1 MLGSILRLKIAIV
14 LAVLG
19 LLVLGTGI
27 GQRTIW
33 LPPATLTA
41 AVSPDVKAA
50 PLTVIGS
57 DLLKTQDGRF
67 TLTVKNDG
75 PIQLAVARAD
85 DITGWIADAAYTR
98 IGAAG
103 DDFKALSA
111 ESVAG
116 AETVPN
122 PSGSDMWVSEEK
134 GTGELTYTWQAPGHG
149 DWELLLSSDGKA
161 PAPTN
166 ISITVDNNAGTPWA
180 VPLMVIGSALLAL
193 AALLFFMAPRKSKVA
208 DASGGR
214 RAAGR
219 TATDPATA
227 DAKPDSK
234 DDSGDD
240 AGPRG
245 DDTPSKN
252 TAGTASSPAKDS
264 AKAAEK
270 KDGKMKFAAVS
281 AQSPRQVRTVRNSV
295 KARWGAVLATAL
307 LAGGMSPAV
316 AADTTT
322 PAPTPS
328 ASTAATTGAAATT
341 DAATPSAMASAAPA
355 TAGFPNLLDSQV
367 EHIAAAVAAVVAS
380 GDNAKNAKELAPRVA
395 GMALNVRTANY
406 KIRTKVEKQAAVEP
420 VSATKLLARVVTT
433 NRTWPRSAMLVT
445 QGTDNSLPQLLTLVQ
460 ASPRENYKLIHATP
474 LLPGQTFP
482 TVDKEGTEAVALDSA
497 TDLKMSPKAAISAL
511 SDRLTNADSKFK
523 DSFNDSV
530 YISSVLDLQKKVV
543 ADAKDAMNVFS
554 HKGDLGSALAMR
566 TADGGAM
573 VVVGN
578 DFAIGATSKKAAT
591 LTVGA
596 DAAVFTGGTE
606 TTKGF
611 TLHYAEPVVM
621 YVPPTGGP
629 AKITVLS
636 ATRSLVGGSFK

>member
-1 MLGSILRLKIAIV
+1 MRLKIAIV

-41 AVSPDVKAA
+41 AVYPDVKAA
-50 PLTVIGS
+50 PLTVVGS
-57 DLLKTQDGRF
+57 DLLKTRDGRF

-166 ISITVDNNAGTPWA
+166 ISITVDNNTGTPWA

-208 DASGGR
+208 EAAGGR

-219 TATDPATA
+219 TTTDAATGALEADKLVAARKNATAAAAKEAEVKDAKDAATALPTTLTKKDTDIPATA
-227 DAKPDSK
+227 AAKPDVDAKPDSK

-245 DDTPSKN
+245 GTPSK
-252 TAGTASSPAKDS
+252 TAAGNAASPAK
-264 AKAAEK
+264 
-270 KDGKMKFAAVS
+270 
-281 AQSPRQVRTVRNSV
+281 
-295 KARWGAVLATAL
+295 
-307 LAGGMSPAV
+307 
-316 AADTTT
+316 
-322 PAPTPS
+322 
-328 ASTAATTGAAATT
+328 GAA
-341 DAATPSAMASAAPA
+341 
-355 TAGFPNLLDSQV
+355 
-367 EHIAAAVAAVVAS
+367 
-380 GDNAKNAKELAPRVA
+380 
-395 GMALNVRTANY
+395 
-406 KIRTKVEKQAAVEP
+406 
-420 VSATKLLARVVTT
+420 
-433 NRTWPRSAMLVT
+433 
-445 QGTDNSLPQLLTLVQ
+445 
-460 ASPRENYKLIHATP
+460 
-474 LLPGQTFP
+474 
-482 TVDKEGTEAVALDSA
+482 
-497 TDLKMSPKAAISAL
+497 
-511 SDRLTNADSKFK
+511 
-523 DSFNDSV
+523 
-530 YISSVLDLQKKVV
+530 
-543 ADAKDAMNVFS
+543 
-554 HKGDLGSALAMR
+554 KGA
-566 TADGGAM
+566 
-573 VVVGN
+573 
-578 DFAIGATSKKAAT
+578 
-591 LTVGA
+591 
-596 DAAVFTGGTE
+596 
-606 TTKGF
+606 
-611 TLHYAEPVVM
+611 
-621 YVPPTGGP
+621 
-629 AKITVLS
+629 
-636 ATRSLVGGSFK
+636 